1 MGGEIFLAGYLPILF
16 AIRGKKWYN
25 GAGLKYRSVQRGI
38 REDMADME
46 NDKQVQF
53 NFLKSYDFMKL
64 GQALDHKNWQIAA
77 MTVQR
82 MQKGAQEAGLAVF
95 ERQFSSI
102 RQCIIHK
109 QGKQA
114 KDILAL
120 VIAKRAQLLNQHAS
134 EADAGRA
141 D

>member
-1 MGGEIFLAGYLPILF
+1 
-16 AIRGKKWYN
+16 
-25 GAGLKYRSVQRGI
+25 
-38 REDMADME
+38 MADME
-46 NDKQVQF
+46 NEKQVQF

-82 MQKGAQEAGLAVF
+82 MQRGAQEAELTVF

-120 VIAKRAQLLNQHAS
+120 VTAKRAQLLNQHAS
-134 EADAGRA
+134 ETGAGRA

>member
-1 MGGEIFLAGYLPILF
+1 
-16 AIRGKKWYN
+16 
-25 GAGLKYRSVQRGI
+25 
-38 REDMADME
+38 ME
-46 NDKQVQF
+46 NREEMISTENTDNKERMQL

-82 MQKGAQEAGLAVF
+82 MQKGAQEAELETF
-95 ERQFSSI
+95 DRQFINI

-120 VIAKRAQLLNQHAS
+120 VTAKRAQLLNQYTAKNNT
-134 EADAGRA
+134 GRI